1 MPVCEKCSEMFDT
14 ELMHDTQKLRLKLIS
29 EETKI
34 VQYMDRIMVWLKE
47 EINSN
52 YQNHDC
58 NHTQLRVLGPAKAK
72 KFNITKPKANSK
84 AKKASVPKVKRL
96 KSNSRTPK
104 KTPKILVDESSQSI
118 STNQHESTGTL

>member
-1 MPVCEKCSEMFDT
+1 MPVCEKCSELFDT

-34 VQYMDRIMVWLKE
+34 VQYMDRIMAWLKE

-52 YQNHDC
+52 FQNHDC

-72 KFNITKPKANSK
+72 KFNITKPKANFK
-84 AKKASVPKVKRL
+84 AKKARTPKLNVKRL

-104 KTPKILVDESSQSI
+104 KTSQNESSQSI

>member
-34 VQYMDRIMVWLKE
+34 VQYMDRIMAWLKE

-52 YQNHDC
+52 FQNHDC

-84 AKKASVPKVKRL
+84 AKKACTPKLNVKRL

-104 KTPKILVDESSQSI
+104 KTSQNESSQSI

>member
-1 MPVCEKCSEMFDT
+1 MPVCEKCSELFDT

-34 VQYMDRIMVWLKE
+34 VQFMDRIMAWLKE

-52 YQNHDC
+52 FQNHDC

-84 AKKASVPKVKRL
+84 AKKARTPKLNVKRL

-104 KTPKILVDESSQSI
+104 KTSQNESSQSI

>member
-34 VQYMDRIMVWLKE
+34 VQYMDRIMAWLKE

-52 YQNHDC
+52 FQNHDC

-72 KFNITKPKANSK
+72 KFNITKPKPNSK
-84 AKKASVPKVKRL
+84 AKKARIPKLNVKRL

-104 KTPKILVDESSQSI
+104 KTSQNESSQSI

>member
-34 VQYMDRIMVWLKE
+34 VQYMDRIMAWLKE

-52 YQNHDC
+52 FQNHDC

-72 KFNITKPKANSK
+72 KFNITKPKANFK
-84 AKKASVPKVKRL
+84 AKKARTPKLNVKRL

-104 KTPKILVDESSQSI
+104 KTSQNESSQSI

>member
-34 VQYMDRIMVWLKE
+34 VQYMDRIMAWLKE

-52 YQNHDC
+52 FQNHDC

-72 KFNITKPKANSK
+72 KFNITKPKANTK
-84 AKKASVPKVKRL
+84 AKKARTPKLNVKRL

-104 KTPKILVDESSQSI
+104 KTSQNESSQSI